1 MYPKL
6 VVIGDPFAQTIEL
19 FFSCQAGNKR
29 MVRSY
34 EMDKT
39 LVNGMQQL

>member
-6 VVIGDPFAQTIEL
+6 VINNDPFAQTMEL
-19 FFSCQAGNKR
+19 FFSAQAGNKR

-39 LVNGMQQL
+39 LTTGM